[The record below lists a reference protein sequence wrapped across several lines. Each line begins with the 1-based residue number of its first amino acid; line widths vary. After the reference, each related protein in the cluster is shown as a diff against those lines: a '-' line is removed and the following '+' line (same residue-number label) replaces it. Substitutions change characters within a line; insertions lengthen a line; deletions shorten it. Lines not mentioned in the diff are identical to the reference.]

1 MSAEVSP
8 ILQLSKSL
16 NQAVNIFYILIR
28 LLTKQNALKN
38 LIEKLNHNKYK
49 CQQIYIFKMCRR
61 CQIDPK

>member
-1 MSAEVSP
+1 MSAEVSQ

-38 LIEKLNHNKYK
+38 
-49 CQQIYIFKMCRR
+49 
-61 CQIDPK
+61 